1 MNDDQSLFRKT
12 CVWTA
17 ALLGASIVWV
27 SVLSGA
33 SLLVV
38 WKALPDASTTGA
50 TNPATPTPKPAS
62 SEPPSR
68 GSPAREDAPTKRR
81 NG

>member
-1 MNDDQSLFRKT
+1 MNEEQSILRKT
-12 CVWTA
+12 LVWTG
-17 ALLGASIVWV
+17 ALLGASILWV

-38 WKALPDASTTGA
+38 SRVLPEAPPSSVTK
-50 TNPATPTPKPAS
+50 PATPGAKPAS

-68 GSPAREDAPTKRR
+68 GAPAQEDAPTKRR

>member
-1 MNDDQSLFRKT
+1 MNDDQSILRKT
-12 CVWTA
+12 VTWTA
-17 ALLGASIVWV
+17 ALLGASILWV
-27 SVLSGA
+27 SLLSGA

-38 WKALPDASTTGA
+38 WKALPDSSATGA

-68 GSPAREDAPTKRR
+68 TSPAHEDAPTKRR